1 MDELRYEV
9 MALQVVMQHIVFTL
23 DANGVLDRFALAE
36 KLRVER
42 PGEIAATRSALN
54 QIAEWMTMEPERAPW
69 LQGVIEGGKRE
80 DDEPSA
86 G

>member
-23 DANGVLDRFALAE
+23 HANGALDRFALAE

-42 PGEIAATRSALN
+42 PGEVPATRSALN
-54 QIAEWMTMEPERAPW
+54 QIAEWMTMEPERTPW

-80 DDEPSA
+80 DEDP
-86 G
+86 GRP

>member
-23 DANGVLDRFALAE
+23 HANGALDRFALAE

-42 PGEIAATRSALN
+42 PGEVQATRSALN
-54 QIAEWMTMEPERAPW
+54 QIAEWMTMEPERTPW

-80 DDEPSA
+80 DEDP
-86 G
+86 GRP